1 MRLPKQ
7 SPSIERVS
15 FNSSRFI
22 FNKGIEPSLK
32 CYNTTDCTG
41 RVIGERYDCHNC
53 RAIGGKSLLLNSG
66 TCQRC

>member
-7 SPSIERVS
+7 FASVKRESFSSIGL
-15 FNSSRFI
+15 I
-22 FNKGIEPSLK
+22 FNKGIKPSLR

-53 RAIGGKSLLLNSG
+53 RSIGGKSLLLNSG
-66 TCQRC
+66 VCQRC